1 MTDLMSI
8 INWIYPLIL
17 SIVTVVG
24 FFWKIKL
31 SQQEIEN
38 KNETQDKE
46 IERLELQI
54 TKNEDN
60 FNKFLNSFSKYKDEV
75 GNKFSKGTENFA
87 RIDGKLESLNQKL
100 DILISL
106 TKERKE
112 Q

>member
-1 MTDLMSI
+1 MADLMSI
-8 INWIYPLIL
+8 IDWIYPLIL

-75 GNKFSKGTENFA
+75 SNKFSKGTENFA